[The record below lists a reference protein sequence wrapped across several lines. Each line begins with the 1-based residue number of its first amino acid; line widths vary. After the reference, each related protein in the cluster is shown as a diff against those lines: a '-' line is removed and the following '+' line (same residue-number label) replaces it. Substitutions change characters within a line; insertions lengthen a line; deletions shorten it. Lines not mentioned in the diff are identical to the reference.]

1 MLVFNYDIAMMK
13 KCKNYQNWNSY
24 SYSFLFFLIF
34 SGGNF
39 VYEVAM
45 LLHRDF
51 VDAEQM
57 TMSFFRV
64 GRTGGE
70 AEMSRDG
77 EAVECIRPVAPLQDV
92 DVDVWVYVWRR
103 LGTGWRVVVVDI
115 LDLLIWIWLFFLF
128 I

>member
-1 MLVFNYDIAMMK
+1 MQKLSKLEFLFLF
-13 KCKNYQNWNSY
+13 
-24 SYSFLFFLIF
+24 FLFFLIF

-45 LLHRDF
+45 LLHCDF

-70 AEMSRDG
+70 AEMSRYG
-77 EAVECIRPVAPLQDV
+77 EA
-92 DVDVWVYVWRR
+92 
-103 LGTGWRVVVVDI
+103 I

>member
-1 MLVFNYDIAMMK
+1 MQKLSKLEFLFLF
-13 KCKNYQNWNSY
+13 
-24 SYSFLFFLIF
+24 FLFFLIF

-70 AEMSRDG
+70 AEMSRGG
-77 EAVECIRPVAPLQDV
+77 EA
-92 DVDVWVYVWRR
+92 
-103 LGTGWRVVVVDI
+103 VVVDI

>member
-1 MLVFNYDIAMMK
+1 
-13 KCKNYQNWNSY
+13 
-24 SYSFLFFLIF
+24 
-34 SGGNF
+34 
-39 VYEVAM
+39 M

-77 EAVECIRPVAPLQDV
+77 EAVECIRPVAPFQDV

-103 LGTGWRVVVVDI
+103 LGTGWSVVVVDI